1 MSLHRS
7 LKTKS
12 GALEAH
18 RNVLSRPERIAK
30 LKEDGRFDDESSP
43 IGLPKVRNIKLA
55 TGKKKAEDKEEGAEE
70 AAAPAAGAA
79 TKAAAPKAGGAKK

>member
-18 RNVLSRPERIAK
+18 RNVLTRPERIAK
-30 LKEDGRFDDESSP
+30 LKQQGKFTAGEDDP
-43 IGLPKVRNIKLA
+43 IHLVKVRNIKMVS
-55 TGKKKAEDKEEGAEE
+55 KKKPTKTADGEGDDK
-70 AAAPAAGAA
+70 
-79 TKAAAPKAGGAKK
+79 AKDDA

>member
-18 RNVLSRPERIAK
+18 RNVLTRPERIAK
-30 LKEDGRFDDESSP
+30 LTEEGRFGNEAAP
-43 IGLPKVRNIKLA
+43 IGLPKVRNIKIS
-55 TGKKKAEDKEEGAEE
+55 TGKKKAEDKEEGAE
-70 AAAPAAGAA
+70 AAPA
-79 TKAAAPKAGGAKK
+79 KGAKK